1 MKRVGVGEKLQ
12 AHKIIIAVLIILMLV
27 LAGAVIYKVRE
38 ADKCAAYMGDN
49 YMMYLNR
56 DGTFSFG
63 WLPSSFAGIV
73 DPNAPN
79 LYRWDGDMLVLEYT
93 NSDRVLYFRMEEDT
107 LVFQREQSVLP
118 EDPHYSL
125 GKLSDGITLKKIEQ

>member
-1 MKRVGVGEKLQ
+1 MKCIGDGEKLQ

-27 LAGAVIYKVRE
+27 AAGVVIYQVRK
-38 ADKCAAYMGDN
+38 ADKYAAYMGDN
-49 YMMYLNR
+49 YMMCLNR

-63 WLPSSFAGIV
+63 WLPSSFAGVV

-79 LYRWDGDMLVLEYT
+79 LYRWDGDMLVLEYG
-93 NSDRVLYFRMEEDT
+93 NSDRVLYFQKEGDT

-118 EDPHYSL
+118 EDFHYSL
-125 GKLSDGITLKKIEQ
+125 GKLPDGITLKKIDQ

>member
-1 MKRVGVGEKLQ
+1 MKCIGDGKKLQ

-27 LAGAVIYKVRE
+27 AAGAVIYQVRK
-38 ADKCAAYMGDN
+38 ADKPAAYMGDG
-49 YMMYLNR
+49 YMMNLNG

-63 WLPSSFAGIV
+63 WLPSSYAVPV

-79 LYRWDGDMLVLEYT
+79 LYRWDGDILVLEYR
-93 NSDRVLYFRMEEDT
+93 NSDRVLYFRKEGDT
-107 LVFQREQSVLP
+107 LVFQIEQSVLP
-118 EDPHYSL
+118 EDPYHSL

>member
-1 MKRVGVGEKLQ
+1 MKCTGDGEKLQ
-12 AHKIIIAVLIILMLV
+12 AHKIIIAGLIILMLV
-27 LAGAVIYKVRE
+27 AAGAVIYQVRK
-38 ADKCAAYMGDN
+38 ADKHAEYMGDG
-49 YMMYLNR
+49 YMMYLNG

-63 WLPSSFAGIV
+63 WLPSSYAGFA

-79 LYRWDGDMLVLEYT
+79 LYRWDGDMLMLEYG
-93 NSDRVLYFRMEEDT
+93 NSDRVLYFRKEGDT

>member
-1 MKRVGVGEKLQ
+1 MKCIGDGEKLQ
-12 AHKIIIAVLIILMLV
+12 AHKMIIAILIILMLV
-27 LAGAVIYKVRE
+27 VAGAVIYKVRE

-63 WLPSSFAGIV
+63 WLPSSYAGVV

-79 LYRWDGDMLVLEYT
+79 LYRWDGDMLVLEYG
-93 NSDRVLYFRMEEDT
+93 NSDRVLYFRKEGDS

-118 EDPHYSL
+118 EEPYHSL
-125 GKLSDGITLKKIEQ
+125 GKLSDGITLKKIDQ